1 MPLSSSLCD
10 PRAVSEDAFADHLR
24 LDSHAA
30 PGRLN
35 PSRSILVI
43 VAAFLI
49 ALLGSLPLHSR
60 YYFDEGWYTNA
71 AIEMVRTGDY
81 LTPRYADGSVRF
93 RKPIVT
99 YWVLVASYTTMG
111 IGLVASRLPFLVA
124 GCIVLWVTYRIGRS
138 ATGDSH
144 TGVAAA
150 AILASNIQFM
160 ESATKSTPDM
170 LQCLFLTLS
179 IWGAVEI
186 IFQQRRESHWY
197 ALLYVGA
204 GLAIATKGMLAVMLM
219 LFLWAFGR
227 FRPMSDRSSIPLT
240 HLGWLAAGLLIPLSW
255 FVISTLLQGSAAIS
269 TLFEDQIGDRLEG
282 APTLILPN
290 LALYLLTPLRFFG
303 PWLVLLGIALLA
315 QRDLLVGYV
324 GRHKPLVWFVLGWL
338 FVSVVIFSLGNLMRS
353 RYLLPTYPLT
363 AVLLADLLRQCLRS
377 SVAVHLLERTV
388 RWIVIGGASAGIIV
402 AAAGL
407 RLDTSMLAGGLLF
420 AAFALALYS
429 MTFHR
434 RLVPVLIAL
443 SLAIM
448 AAFGTLEQAIKPVF
462 LTSPAGEITR
472 RLLELDPLPSRIA
485 AVDVRQSLSNLI
497 RLMSGG
503 RLVVKEFRSET
514 NPDSLRTFP
523 VILGSERVRQTL
535 GDSAQGGIEECGVAY
550 APPPIKAIWAW
561 LTTGDRTRLM
571 DTERTPYYL
580 MRRHEAVQI
589 NQQ

>member
-1 MPLSSSLCD
+1 M
-10 PRAVSEDAFADHLR
+10 SEDAFADHLR

-35 PSRSILVI
+35 PSRTILVI

-49 ALLGSLPLHSR
+49 ALLGSLPFIR
-60 YYFDEGWYTNA
+60 
-71 AIEMVRTGDY
+71 AITSTKAGTRMQPSKWFAPATSDPAVCR
-81 LTPRYADGSVRF
+81 RIVRF

-99 YWVLVASYTTMG
+99 YWVLVASYSTMG

-124 GCIVLWVTYRIGRS
+124 GCIVLWVTYRIARS
-138 ATGDSH
+138 ATGDYH

-204 GLAIATKGMLAVMLM
+204 GLAIATKGFLAVILL
-219 LFLWAFGR
+219 LFVWGYARFGPLR
-227 FRPMSDRSSIPLT
+227 RSASP
-240 HLGWLAAGLLIPLSW
+240 HHALGWLGAGVSDRHCPGSSFRRFCKAA
-255 FVISTLLQGSAAIS
+255 AAIS

-338 FVSVVIFSLGNLMRS
+338 FVSVVICFTRESMRS

-388 RWIVIGGASAGIIV
+388 RSIVIGGASAGIIV

-407 RLDTSMLAGGLLF
+407 RLDTSMLAGGLL
-420 AAFALALYS
+420 S
-429 MTFHR
+429 Q
-434 RLVPVLIAL
+434 P
-443 SLAIM
+443 
-448 AAFGTLEQAIKPVF
+448 
-462 LTSPAGEITR
+462 SP
-472 RLLELDPLPSRIA
+472 
-485 AVDVRQSLSNLI
+485 
-497 RLMSGG
+497 
-503 RLVVKEFRSET
+503 
-514 NPDSLRTFP
+514 
-523 VILGSERVRQTL
+523 
-535 GDSAQGGIEECGVAY
+535 
-550 APPPIKAIWAW
+550 
-561 LTTGDRTRLM
+561 
-571 DTERTPYYL
+571 
-580 MRRHEAVQI
+580 
-589 NQQ
+589 